1 MTSSLSSSSASRER
15 GFTLIEL
22 LTVIAIIGIL
32 AGIIIPTVGK
42 VRESAKK
49 TKTRVQFTQ
58 WAAGVR
64 LFKQT
69 YGYYPRFASNGKV
82 NGALTYNGTALG
94 TNDYLFRELLGG
106 KGAKPNG
113 TSFDFDSAEKDSSSS
128 IQNRKRQ
135 QFVSFDA
142 AEITSRDGVDAGDS
156 EVMVDNALK
165 DAFGNVEIVVLVDR
179 NSDGLINTADLPS
192 GASNYPE
199 VIAKGGKGTLTAA
212 RIKARVDSSDPSG
225 NGVRGDVIF
234 YSPGRGTGI
243 AGAPANAI
251 AEGDAVWSW

>member
-1 MTSSLSSSSASRER
+1 MSAPIFPSSNRRAT

-32 AGIIIPTVGK
+32 AAIIIPTVGK

-64 LFKQT
+64 LFKQV

-82 NGALTYNGTALG
+82 NGGLTYNGTSLA
-94 TNDYLFRELLGG
+94 TNDYLFRELLSG

-113 TSFDFDSAEKDSSSS
+113 TGFEFDSAEKDSSAN

-135 QFVSFDA
+135 QFVGFDVS
-142 AEITSRDGVDAGDS
+142 EITSRNGVDAGDA
-156 EVMVDNALK
+156 EVLVDNAIK
-165 DAFGNVEIVVLVDR
+165 DAFGNVEIAVLVDR
-179 NSDGLINTADLPS
+179 NADGLINTADLPT
-192 GASNYPE
+192 GLADYPE
-199 VIAKGGKGTLTAA
+199 LKAKGGRGTLTST
-212 RIKARVDSSDPSG
+212 RIKARIDSSDPSG

-234 YSPGRGTGI
+234 YSPGRGTGTSAQPTAEI
-243 AGAPANAI
+243 V
-251 AEGDAVWSW
+251 EGDAVWSW